1 MKIDFISNP
10 PLKRVVLDLQFKK
23 EIVLTVSDA
32 SIIFDN
38 IKEIYPEEPNLF
50 LLPPIVPGDKIEMP
64 MGPLR
69 YSDENNKRILEFSRS
84 SLRFTFTEYNNWETL
99 RDQLLSIIL
108 TIKSIIKKKVFS
120 RIVLTYYNEFL
131 LEVEDFVFEENFNI
145 NLSKPESWDLKFHDI
160 FLGIVPYEEG
170 NKKVVLRLRAR
181 GVKEDK
187 YIYTLETSLINRNEE
202 IMIERPLLTSFFNE
216 IHDLVELYFIQ
227 LIKDTKIQKLIGMSI
242 QE

>member
-1 MKIDFISNP
+1 MKIDYMSNP

-32 SIIFDN
+32 STIFDN
-38 IKEIYPEEPNLF
+38 IKDTFSEEPNLF

-84 SLRFTFTEYNNWETL
+84 SIRFTFTEYNNWETL
-99 RDQLLSIIL
+99 REQLLSIIL
-108 TIKSIIKKKVFS
+108 PIKSIIKNEVIS
-120 RIVLTYYNEFL
+120 RVVLTYFNEFL

-145 NLSKPESWDLKFHDI
+145 NLSKPDSWDLKFNDI
-160 FLGIVPYEEG
+160 FIGIVPYEQE
-170 NKKVVLRLRAR
+170 NKKIVLRLRAR
-181 GVKEDK
+181 GIKDNK

-202 IMIERPLLTSFFNE
+202 ILIEKSLLTSFFNE

-227 LIKDTKIQKLIGMSI
+227 LIKDTNIQKIIGMSI